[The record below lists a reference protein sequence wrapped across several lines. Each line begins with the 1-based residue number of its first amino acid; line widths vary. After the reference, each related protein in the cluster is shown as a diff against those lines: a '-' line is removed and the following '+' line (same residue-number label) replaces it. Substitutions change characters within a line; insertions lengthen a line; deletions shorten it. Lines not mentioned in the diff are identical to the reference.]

1 MKVSLVVPCYNEEE
15 NVARLF
21 DEIDTVLENH
31 QIDGEVVL
39 VDDGS
44 SDRTRE
50 LISQKAKEDPKYKAV
65 IFRRNY
71 GQTAAMVAGIDH
83 AQGEVIIPLDA
94 DLQNDPADI
103 PQLLAKLDEGYDVVS
118 GWRKNRQDKAVSRKL
133 PSMLANRLI
142 SKVGGVHI
150 HDYGC
155 TLKAYRK
162 RVMDHV
168 HLYGEM
174 HRFIPI
180 YAHWAGGKVTEI
192 VVNHRPRTAG
202 VSKYGIGRTF
212 KVLLDLLTVK
222 LLGTYATKPIYF
234 FGGFGFLSSAAG
246 FLVALTAV
254 ADKISSVYWGME
266 VFYNHRFSL
275 MLLAVFMGLLG
286 VQSIMLG
293 LLAELQVRTYHETQ
307 NKPIYLVEEIINE
320 TKQASNPNATKGTEA
335 CVGLPA

>member
-118 GWRKNRQDKAVSRKL
+118 GWRK
-133 PSMLANRLI
+133 
-142 SKVGGVHI
+142 
-150 HDYGC
+150 
-155 TLKAYRK
+155 T
-162 RVMDHV
+162 
-168 HLYGEM
+168 
-174 HRFIPI
+174 
-180 YAHWAGGKVTEI
+180 
-192 VVNHRPRTAG
+192 
-202 VSKYGIGRTF
+202 GRT
-212 KVLLDLLTVK
+212 KQS
-222 LLGTYATKPIYF
+222 LGSYHQCSPI
-234 FGGFGFLSSAAG
+234 
-246 FLVALTAV
+246 
-254 ADKISSVYWGME
+254 D
-266 VFYNHRFSL
+266 
-275 MLLAVFMGLLG
+275 
-286 VQSIMLG
+286 
-293 LLAELQVRTYHETQ
+293 
-307 NKPIYLVEEIINE
+307 
-320 TKQASNPNATKGTEA
+320 
-335 CVGLPA
+335 

>member
-15 NVARLF
+15 NLDRLF
-21 DEIDTVLENH
+21 QEIDAVLDGH

-44 SDRTRE
+44 TDRTRD
-50 LISQKAKEDPKYKAV
+50 LIAAKATADKRYKAL

-83 AQGEVIIPLDA
+83 ATGEVIIPLDA

-103 PQLLAKLDEGYDVVS
+103 PMLLEKLNEGYDVVS
-118 GWRKNRQDKAVSRKL
+118 GWRKNRQDKAISRKL
-133 PSMLANRLI
+133 PSVLANRLI

-180 YAHWAGGKVTEI
+180 YAHWAGGKVTEV
-192 VVNHRPRTAG
+192 VVNHRPRIAG

-234 FGGFGFLSSAAG
+234 FGGFGFASCAAG
-246 FLVALTAV
+246 ALTALIAV
-254 ADKISSVYWGME
+254 GDKISSLYWGAE
-266 VFYNHRFSL
+266 IFFNHRFSL

-286 VQSIMLG
+286 VQSMMLG

-307 NKPIYLVEEIINE
+307 SKPIYLIEETVGDATPASE
-320 TKQASNPNATKGTEA
+320 TVQ
-335 CVGLPA
+335 